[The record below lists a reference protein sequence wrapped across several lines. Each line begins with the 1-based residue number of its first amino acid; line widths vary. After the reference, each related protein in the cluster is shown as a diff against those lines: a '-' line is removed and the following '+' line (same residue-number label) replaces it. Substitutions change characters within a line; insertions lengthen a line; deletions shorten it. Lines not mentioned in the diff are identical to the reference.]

1 MKVATNQTDRLLS
14 VKDTARAL
22 GCSVA
27 TVWRR
32 VADGTVSQ
40 PVKIG
45 GMTRWPQ
52 SEIEAVIERAKA
64 QREVA

>member
-1 MKVATNQTDRLLS
+1 MTAAPTDRLLS

-32 VADGTVSQ
+32 SADGTI
-40 PVKIG
+40 PEPIKIG
-45 GMTRWPQ
+45 GTTRWPH
-52 SEIEAVIERAKA
+52 SEIMALIESAKA
-64 QREVA
+64 QRAA

>member
-1 MKVATNQTDRLLS
+1 MTMNQTDRLLS

-32 VADGTVSQ
+32 VADGTIPK
-40 PVKIG
+40 PVKTG
-45 GMTRWPQ
+45 GTTRWPQ
-52 SEIEAVIERAKA
+52 SEIVEVIDGAKA
-64 QREVA
+64 QRDAA